1 MPRGKGVYV
10 DDDDSGDD
18 SQGKQ
23 RKVADSDVDE
33 QTPDVDKPQPGS
45 EPPD

>member
-18 SQGKQ
+18 SH
-23 RKVADSDVDE
+23 RKVADEDIDE
-33 QTPDVDKPQPGS
+33 KTPDVHKPEPGS

>member
-1 MPRGKGVYV
+1 MPQGKGVYV

-18 SQGKQ
+18 S
-23 RKVADSDVDE
+23 RPKVQESKVDE
-33 QTPDVDKPQPGS
+33 QTPDVHKPEPGS

>member
-18 SQGKQ
+18 SRPK
-23 RKVADSDVDE
+23 ADDSDVDE
-33 QTPDVDKPQPGS
+33 QTPDVHMPEPGV
-45 EPPD
+45 ETPD

>member
-10 DDDDSGDD
+10 DDDDSGGDSHRGVADD
-18 SQGKQ
+18 S
-23 RKVADSDVDE
+23 DIDE
-33 QTPDVDKPQPGS
+33 KTPDVDKPEPGS